1 MAVVS
6 ESLIHLERGM
16 TMRVTRVWKV
26 LVLFGLLGFGVF
38 SIAKV
43 GTMPPALVASDD
55 PVKVGGG

>member
-1 MAVVS
+1 
-6 ESLIHLERGM
+6 M